1 MRYRV
6 AKQRRGRWV
15 GWVCIIYHDD
25 GRRQRI
31 ALKTPDKFLAGA
43 EAAKLVADLEAC
55 RPKQRLTVGQ
65 IVEMYLEQSEAIWK
79 ENDSFHWKGIRGG
92 LASLSPDDVSEK
104 LLKRLAAEASVSVGT
119 IRKRY
124 TVVRAALNWASRK
137 GLLPGKA
144 PHIWLPPAPPPRDRR
159 LSREE
164 YEKLEEECW
173 GSPHLVAFVRIAR
186 YTAARS
192 GAILGLR
199 WECVDL
205 HARRINLGGSGRQ
218 KRRAVVP
225 IHPELAWTLALVREA
240 AETDHVIEWAG
251 KPVKSIK
258 NAFRR
263 AVTEAGLGKEVTPHV
278 LRHTAASW
286 MAEAGV
292 PMSEIA
298 AVLGHSD
305 SRVTEKHYA
314 KYSPTY
320 LQRAVRALG

>member
-6 AKQRRGRWV
+6 AKHRRGF
-15 GWVCIIYHDD
+15 VCVIYE
-25 GRRQRI
+25 GPRRRRI
-31 ALKTPDKFLAGA
+31 ALKATDRFGATA
-43 EAAKLVADLEAC
+43 EAAELVGHIEQ
-55 RPKQRLTVGQ
+55 RKPRQRLTVGQ
-65 IVEMYLEQSEAIWK
+65 IVEAYLEQSEAIWK
-79 ENDSFHWKGIRGG
+79 EVDRFHWRNGRGAFGG
-92 LASLSPDDVSEK
+92 LSPSDVTEKECRAFAGASRNKPGS
-104 LLKRLAAEASVSVGT
+104 
-119 IRKRY
+119 IRK
-124 TVVRAALNWASRK
+124 VLSILRAALRWAERR
-137 GLLPGKA
+137 GLIDRA
-144 PHIWLPPAPPPRDRR
+144 PAIWLPPAPPPRDRR

-164 YEKLEEECW
+164 FDRLELAAS
-173 GSPHLVAFVRIAR
+173 GTAHLYLFVRIAR
-186 YTAARS
+186 FTGARA
-192 GAILGLR
+192 GAIQSLL
-199 WECVDL
+199 WANVDFD
-205 HARRINLGGSGRQ
+205 RRLISFGGGGRQ

-225 IHPELAWTLALVREA
+225 MHPDVAWCLVLAKEA

-263 AVTEAGLGKEVTPHV
+263 AVSDAGLGKEVTPHV

-305 SRVTEKHYA
+305 SRTTERVYA
-314 KYSPTY
+314 RFSPTY

>member
-6 AKQRRGRWV
+6 AKHKRGFVCVIYDGPNRRRV
-15 GWVCIIYHDD
+15 G
-25 GRRQRI
+25 
-31 ALKTPDKFLAGA
+31 LKATDRFAATA
-43 EAAKLVADLEAC
+43 EAAELVGHIEQR
-55 RPKQRLTVGQ
+55 RPRQRLTVGQ
-65 IVEMYLEQSEAIWK
+65 IVEMYFEQSEAIWK
-79 ENDSFHWKGIRGG
+79 ENDRFHWKGIQVG
-92 LASLSPDDVSEK
+92 LASLRPDQVTEQT
-104 LLKRLAAEASVSVGT
+104 LKDMAAKASVSVGT

-124 TVVRAALNWASRK
+124 SVLRSAINWAAGK
-137 GLLPGKA
+137 GHIDRA
-144 PHIWLPPAPPPRDRR
+144 PKVWLPSAPPPRDRR

-164 YEKLEEECW
+164 FDRLEAASQ
-173 GSPHLVAFVRIAR
+173 GTHHLQLFIWLAR
-186 YTAARS
+186 YTAARA
-192 GAILGLR
+192 GAILSLR
-199 WECVDL
+199 WSQVDL
-205 HARRINLGGSGRQ
+205 AAGRISLGGAGRQ

-225 IHPELAWTLALVREA
+225 IHPDLAFALALSKEG

-263 AVTEAGLGKEVTPHV
+263 AVAEAGLGKEVTPHV

-305 SRVTEKHYA
+305 SRVTEKVYA

>member
-6 AKQRRGRWV
+6 AKQRRGKWV
-15 GWVCIIYHDD
+15 GWVCIIYHDG

-31 ALKTPDKFLAGA
+31 ALKTSDKFAAGA
-43 EAAKLVADLEAC
+43 EAAELVANIEA
-55 RPKQRLTVGQ
+55 RKPRQRLTVGQ
-65 IVEMYLEQSEAIWK
+65 IVEAYLEQSEAIWK
-79 ENDSFHWKGIRGG
+79 DIERHHWKSARVYFEG
-92 LASLSPDDVSEK
+92 LPVSDVDERVCKLFAAKDGRKPGSTRKSLS
-104 LLKRLAAEASVSVGT
+104 T
-119 IRKRY
+119 I
-124 TVVRAALNWASRK
+124 RAALRWAERK
-137 GLLPGKA
+137 ALIDKA

-164 YEKLEEECW
+164 FAKLELAADATA
-173 GSPHLVAFVRIAR
+173 HLSAFIAIAR
-186 YTAARS
+186 YTAARA
-192 GAILGLR
+192 GAILSLR
-199 WECVDL
+199 WEQVDF
-205 HARRINLGGSGRQ
+205 AQRRISLGGAGRQ

-225 IHPELAWTLALVREA
+225 LHPDLAFRLALMREA
-240 AETDHVIEWAG
+240 AETEYVIEWAG

-258 NAFRR
+258 NAFRK
-263 AVTEAGLGKEVTPHV
+263 AVERAGLDKSITPHCI
-278 LRHTAASW
+278 RHTAASW
-286 MAEAGV
+286 MAMAGI

>member
-6 AKQRRGRWV
+6 AKHKRGYVAVLYEGSRRR
-15 GWVCIIYHDD
+15 
-25 GRRQRI
+25 RI
-31 ALKTPDKFLAGA
+31 ALKATDRFQATA
-43 EAAKLVADLEAC
+43 EAAELVGHIEQ
-55 RPKQRLTVGQ
+55 RKPRQRLTVGQ

-79 ENDSFHWKGIRGG
+79 EVDRHHWKHGAGTFGG
-92 LASLSPDDVSEK
+92 LSPSDVT
-104 LLKRLAAEASVSVGT
+104 EAKCKTFAGSSRNKPGS
-119 IRKRY
+119 IRK
-124 TVVRAALNWASRK
+124 VLSILRAALRWAERK
-137 GLLPGKA
+137 GLIDKA

-159 LSREE
+159 LSRDEFQA
-164 YEKLEEECW
+164 LENAAKDTH
-173 GSPHLVAFVRIAR
+173 HLFLFIWLAR
-186 YTAARS
+186 YTAARA

-199 WECVDL
+199 WSQCDFEG
-205 HARRINLGGSGRQ
+205 RIIHLGGAGRQ
-218 KRRAVVP
+218 KRRGRVP
-225 IHPELAWTLALVREA
+225 MHPALAFALVIAKEA

-263 AVTEAGLGKEVTPHV
+263 AVKDAGLGKEVTPHV

>member
-1 MRYRV
+1 MRYRI
-6 AKQRRGRWV
+6 AKHKRGFVCVIYDGPNRRRV
-15 GWVCIIYHDD
+15 G
-25 GRRQRI
+25 
-31 ALKTPDKFLAGA
+31 LKATDRFQATA
-43 EAAKLVADLEAC
+43 EAAELVGHIEQ
-55 RPKQRLTVGQ
+55 RKPRQRLTVGQ
-65 IVEMYLEQSEAIWK
+65 IVGMYLEQSEAIWK
-79 ENDSFHWKGIRGG
+79 DVDRHHAKALREHFGSARVDALEDQFVKEFAHRSKGRVGT
-92 LASLSPDDVSEK
+92 LR
-104 LLKRLAAEASVSVGT
+104 KRLG
-119 IRKRY
+119 IL
-124 TVVRAALNWASRK
+124 RAALRWAERK
-137 GLLPGKA
+137 ALIDKA

-164 YEKLEEECW
+164 FARLEDAAKDTH
-173 GSPHLVAFVRIAR
+173 HLRLFLWLAR
-186 YTAARS
+186 YTAARA
-192 GAILGLR
+192 GAILSLR
-199 WECVDL
+199 WGQCDFEG
-205 HARRINLGGSGRQ
+205 RRITLGGSGRQ

-225 IHPELAWTLALVREA
+225 MHPGLAIALALSKEG

-263 AVTEAGLGKEVTPHV
+263 AVKDAGLGKEVTPHA

-305 SRVTEKHYA
+305 SRVTEKVYA

>member
-1 MRYRV
+1 MWHRV
-6 AKQRRGRWV
+6 AKHKHNWTL
-15 GWVCIIYHDD
+15 IIYNGSSRLRRKLKAS
-25 GRRQRI
+25 GRE
-31 ALKTPDKFLAGA
+31 AAHA
-43 EAAKLVADLEAC
+43 EADEFVADLKRK
-55 RPKQRLTVGQ
+55 RPKDRLTVGQ
-65 IVEMYLEQSEAIWK
+65 IVEMYLEQSEAIWRK
-79 ENDSFHWKGIRGG
+79 VDEFHATAVIAHFGRM
-92 LASLSPDDVSEK
+92 D
-104 LLKRLAAEASVSVGT
+104 AAQVGERECRDFCGNTKAKTGT
-119 IRKRY
+119 IRKKLSIL
-124 TVVRAALNWASRK
+124 RAALRWAERK
-137 GLLPGKA
+137 ALIDKA

-159 LSREE
+159 LTREE
-164 YEKLEEECW
+164 FAKLELAADTTA
-173 GSPHLVAFVRIAR
+173 HLSAFIAIAR
-186 YTAARS
+186 FTAARA
-192 GAILGLR
+192 GAILSLTWGQ
-199 WECVDL
+199 VDFS
-205 HARRINLGGSGRQ
+205 RRIISLGGGGRQ

-225 IHPELAWTLALVREA
+225 LHPDLAWRLALMREA
-240 AETDHVIEWAG
+240 AETNHVIEWAG

-263 AVTEAGLGKEVTPHV
+263 AVKDAGLGKEVTPHV